1 MQRLSIAAPAQPRL
15 SLHVPGE
22 AAADEVWPSLP
33 DATQEEVLSLI
44 ARLLAGWMSEATQEV
59 QRYE

>member
-1 MQRLSIAAPAQPRL
+1 L

-44 ARLLAGWMSEATQEV
+44 ARLLAGWLMSEATQEV